1 MAWKHVGDARLLPIL
16 RSDTLSIDTGGE
28 DHQYV
33 ITVPNVRATLDHRVG
48 SRLYRRYSAE
58 DGTHVDI
65 ETAVILR
72 RSQSGLAATFSVEGR
87 LYAINASRLREVL
100 DGLTPAVK
108 VVERIDDAGQLS
120 DSAGRQATLGAF

>member
-1 MAWKHVGDARLLPIL
+1 MPWQHVGDARLLPIL
-16 RSDTLSIDTGGE
+16 HSDTLSIDAGGE
-28 DHQYV
+28 DRYV
-33 ITVPNVRATLDHRVG
+33 VSAPNVRATLDHRVG

-58 DGTHVDI
+58 DGAHVDI

-100 DGLTPAVK
+100 DGITPAAK
-108 VVERIDDAGQLS
+108 VVERIVDAGQLS
-120 DSAGRQATLGAF
+120 DSTGRQATLEGV

>member
-1 MAWKHVGDARLLPIL
+1 MPWKHVGDARLLPTL
-16 RSDTLSIDTGGE
+16 RSDTLSIDVGGE

-33 ITVPNVRATLDHRVG
+33 IAVPNVRATLDHRVG
-48 SRLYRRYSAE
+48 SRLYRRYSAG

-72 RSQSGLAATFSVEGR
+72 RSRSGLAVTFAADGH

-100 DGLTPAVK
+100 DGLTPAVR

-120 DSAGRQATLGAF
+120 DATSRQATLGVF